1 MSLGLHIGSFLL
13 VENMIAPIFV
23 AYIDMYSIYCVYVY
37 IYIYTYVSFWWV
49 TNHVLKKVAFWWL
62 SKKGDSI
69 SVPQLGKNTSI
80 ISWMFIPGTLAL
92 YGVDNPIRFAMAI
105 NHIHAGMH
113 IQMHSMS

>member
-23 AYIDMYSIYCVYVY
+23 AYIDMYSIYCVYVS
-37 IYIYTYVSFWWV
+37 IYIHMFLFGESPPIF
-49 TNHVLKKVAFWWL
+49 LKKVAFWWL